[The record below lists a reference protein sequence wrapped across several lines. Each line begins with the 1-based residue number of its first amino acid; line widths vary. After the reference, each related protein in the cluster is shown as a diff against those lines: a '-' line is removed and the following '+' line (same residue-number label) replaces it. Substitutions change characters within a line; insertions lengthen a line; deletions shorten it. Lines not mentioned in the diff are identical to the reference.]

1 MNRSKRSVVTTDIV
15 GIETS
20 NSGEAPG
27 KAEASVSRMRIN
39 PAAFPPTGP
48 SPIRVAGSFPSKR
61 LRSKRGRVRSPV
73 ESVIGSSAPR
83 QTQPRS

>member
-1 MNRSKRSVVTTDIV
+1 MNRSKRSVETTDIV

-20 NSGEAPG
+20 NSGEAAG
-27 KAEASVSRMRIN
+27 KAAASVSRIRIN

-61 LRSKRGRVRSPV
+61 LRSKRGSSSSVWL
-73 ESVIGSSAPR
+73 VIGGSAPL